1 MLLFFDQKDLHQEPL
16 KQFAVTF
23 QVRSPVDY
31 LDRIVYRY
39 LLNNLWNTN
48 INNCHNSEYR
58 ITELFLYNTEQSL
71 SSFRNVIWPLGGIRM
86 FICFR

>member
-16 KQFAVTF
+16 KQFAVAF
-23 QVRSPVDY
+23 QVINSVGY
-31 LDRIVYRY
+31 LDRIVHIY
-39 LLNNLWNTN
+39 LLNNLLDTH
-48 INNCHNSEYR
+48 INDRHNSEYR
-58 ITELFLYNTEQSL
+58 TTEKFLYNTEQSL